1 MDSST
6 PDFTAVANAL
16 AAPGLQP
23 HTTFEALRHYAD
35 ALVGAKMFTILVFN
49 FAQKN
54 MRRLYST
61 NTEIYPVGVDDP
73 MTDSIWEKTLIGDR
87 RPLVLNSPEAMA
99 TLLPNV
105 PELVALG
112 CEAMLNLPIV
122 VAGRSLG
129 AINILDADGTYTPER
144 VERAKALVPAAAA
157 IVLAGQL
164 NGA

>member
-1 MDSST
+1 MDSRP

-16 AAPGLQP
+16 AAAAPQP
-23 HTTFEALRHYAD
+23 ETTFEALRRYAD
-35 ALVGAKMFTILVFN
+35 ELVGARMFTVLVFD
-49 FAQKN
+49 FPRHV

-61 NTEIYPVGVDDP
+61 NTDIYPVGADDP
-73 MTDSIWEKTLIGDR
+73 ITETVWERTLIGER
-87 RPLVLNSPEAMA
+87 LPLVLNSPEAMA

-129 AINILDADGTYTPER
+129 AINMLDRNGTYTADR
-144 VERAKALVPAAAA
+144 VEAAKVLVPAAAA
-157 IVLAGQL
+157 IVLSHQL
-164 NGA
+164 NGN